1 MRDAKQLKIELSFF
15 PANSHHKNQQHIF
28 WKIVDLP
35 RILIL
40 LSVLNSNNLRTID
53 LFLPATAIT
62 TCRICICW
70 RRRGEPG
77 RIILKFSTSQRY
89 LFGHLFSLQPIDN
102 FGTNGFTTWGKLLW
116 VLDKRRKVATPAA
129 GKIYLIENVGNSDTQ
144 LPSLLL
150 FCCCCCQSFCN
161 HTYICSSRHTLSIP
175 ACEEKLSGVGP

>member
-1 MRDAKQLKIELSFF
+1 MNSVFF

-53 LFLPATAIT
+53 LFLPATTIT

-70 RRRGEPG
+70 RRRGEPR
-77 RIILKFSTSQRY
+77 RIILKFSTSQKY
-89 LFGHLFSLQPIDN
+89 LVGHLFSLQPIGI
-102 FGTNGFTTWGKLLW
+102 FGSNGFTTWGKLLW

-129 GKIYLIENVGNSDTQ
+129 GKVYLIENVGNSDTQ
-144 LPSLLL
+144 LSSLLL
-150 FCCCCCQSFCN
+150 LSIILQS
-161 HTYICSSRHTLSIP
+161 YICSSRHTLSIP